1 MVAEEIGHGNAE
13 LDLIFLS
20 DGWMGAKKLKN
31 SRKHLSNNSKLM
43 ACSWGGNILRED
55 MEC

>member
-20 DGWMGAKKLKN
+20 DGRMGAKKLKKIKN
-31 SRKHLSNNSKLM
+31 TF
-43 ACSWGGNILRED
+43 E
-55 MEC
+55 

>member
-20 DGWMGAKKLKN
+20 DGWMGAKKLKI